1 MTETDGEVTAVV
13 YPVPATSHGGRGLAD
28 DEAFMNSHPEVVCE
42 FLVAVERAGGAVD
55 DQFREAV
62 ILSDGVQAMDGPE
75 AAGLIA
81 MTSMRWLRH

>member
-1 MTETDGEVTAVV
+1 M
-13 YPVPATSHGGRGLAD
+13 
-28 DEAFMNSHPEVVCE
+28 
-42 FLVAVERAGGAVD
+42 AVERAGGAVD

-62 ILSDGVQAMDGPE
+62 ILSDSVQAMDGPE